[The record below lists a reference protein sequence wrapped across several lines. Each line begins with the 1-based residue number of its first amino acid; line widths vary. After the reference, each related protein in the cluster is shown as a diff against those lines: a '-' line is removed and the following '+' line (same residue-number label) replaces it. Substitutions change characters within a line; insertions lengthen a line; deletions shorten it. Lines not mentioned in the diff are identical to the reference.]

1 VVAFSVHIFEIFPWL
16 KRWNH
21 IAVIGK
27 VVDIVERAYNAFYVC
42 RKNPRLLL
50 ALTLYS
56 LAIQALFVT
65 VSWLVGAAL
74 SLDLPFLA
82 YLSFSP
88 LVALISA
95 IPVTPGGIGIRE
107 GASIK
112 LWSVLGV
119 PDEKAFLL
127 AFIPYLFLVLWGLPG
142 GMLFLFHRPPEGLE
156 AEEV

>member
-1 VVAFSVHIFEIFPWL
+1 MTPSPASFFS
-16 KRWNH
+16 
-21 IAVIGK
+21 
-27 VVDIVERAYNAFYVC
+27 
-42 RKNPRLLL
+42 
-50 ALTLYS
+50 
-56 LAIQALFVT
+56 
-65 VSWLVGAAL
+65 
-74 SLDLPFLA
+74 LP
-82 YLSFSP
+82 SFSP